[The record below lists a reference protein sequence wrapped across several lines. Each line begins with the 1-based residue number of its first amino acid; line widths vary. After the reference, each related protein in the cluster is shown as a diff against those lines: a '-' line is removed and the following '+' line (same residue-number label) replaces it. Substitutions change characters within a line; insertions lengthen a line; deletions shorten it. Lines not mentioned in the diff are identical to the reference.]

1 MRYNTKYVLV
11 VVFCMRMCV
20 CVCVYMQ
27 LFVLILRGNKDFGY
41 NRVLG
46 LKVRLAELP
55 AVAALVAHNERSHRF
70 ISRAR
75 LQLIVGAVALF
86 ALATLE

>member
-1 MRYNTKYVLV
+1 MNALQYNVRIGCGVLYAYV
-11 VVFCMRMCV
+11 CV
-20 CVCVYMQ
+20 CVCIHAIVC
-27 LFVLILRGNKDFGY
+27 FNFKDFGY